1 MKNQQEAWGGGGTWV
16 FVVLVSLLHLNILN
30 ILSKKN
36 QMCRSVLPRAPQPQ
50 HALGQVP
57 GHCNTGAHCSKSV
70 PLDHS
75 QPSPHSN
82 LAMLLRQ
89 EGNSNFPGPRWIPVL
104 LLFVIKPWKPS
115 SKSQHTCRQSPS
127 KHTVQGSE
135 APRAH
140 QKHLE
145 GRKRTAPS
153 SHKFGTPHTAF
164 EKSDFS

>member
-1 MKNQQEAWGGGGTWV
+1 MENQQEAWWGNMGICGISLSSSSEYSKNCIEEEPNVPVSAPKGT
-16 FVVLVSLLHLNILN
+16 
-30 ILSKKN
+30 
-36 QMCRSVLPRAPQPQ
+36 PAP
-50 HALGQVP
+50 ACTGP
-57 GHCNTGAHCSKSV
+57 GARHCNTGAHCSQSV

-104 LLFVIKPWKPS
+104 LLFVVKPWKPS

-127 KHTVQGSE
+127 KHTAQGSE

-153 SHKFGTPHTAF
+153 WNSSHGF
-164 EKSDFS
+164 